1 MLQKEKVTPLT
12 RAKPSRPSF
21 WKLNEPFGKKG
32 ILGYEAVMTI
42 VRTIMLV
49 FTLLSL
55 VVVANVFIVRHIDTR
70 FAESHTLM
78 NLAYYSNEGLAYVDA
93 ETGRVYPGS
102 VDPAKDPEL
111 ESSFSYGE
119 ESFDLGPFI
128 AARFTAQLPI
138 VNKEFYYRQELFK
151 DWNFLYRAGLT
162 KGVGGI
168 NKVSA
173 LRKMSV
179 YSPSDSSHETV
190 STTLEVV
197 SRNA

>member
-1 MLQKEKVTPLT
+1 MSQKEKVTPLT
-12 RAKPSRPSF
+12 RARPSKPSF

-70 FAESHTLM
+70 FAESHTMM
-78 NLAYYSNEGLAYVDA
+78 NLAYYSNEGLAYVDS

-102 VDPAKDPEL
+102 VDLAKDSKL

-119 ESFDLGPFI
+119 ESLGPFI
-128 AARFTAQLPI
+128 AARFTAQLP
-138 VNKEFYYRQELFK
+138 VAKKEFYYRQELFK
-151 DWNFLYRAGLT
+151 DWDFLYRAGLT
-162 KGVGGI
+162 RGVGGI
-168 NKVSA
+168 NKVSS

-190 STTLEVV
+190 NITLEVV